1 MVLVTI
7 EICAAAC
14 PRVRADEAVLRDG
27 TRIHF
32 RPTRPQDQAA
42 LVAFYAGLSQ
52 QSRTFRFF
60 SGGGNFDAVV
70 RRMLDVD
77 QRRRHGLVA
86 TAGKEGALVAHGFY
100 AAGPASDR
108 AEVALA
114 VCDDLQGRGVGTIL
128 LAHLASSA
136 AAAGIHEFE
145 AEVMCG
151 NDKMTR
157 VFLDSGFPIRRK
169 FSGGAIHFEFP
180 TALGAPGP
188 SAPA

>member
-1 MVLVTI
+1 M
-7 EICAAAC
+7 
-14 PRVRADEAVLRDG
+14 EALLRDG
-27 TRIHF
+27 TPIHF
-32 RPTRPQDQAA
+32 RPTGPHDQCA

-60 SGGGNFDAVV
+60 SGGGNFDEVV

-77 QRRRHGLVA
+77 QRSRFGLVA
-86 TAGKEGALVAHGFY
+86 TAGDDGALVAHGFY
-100 AAGPASDR
+100 AAGPGSDT

-114 VCDDLQGRGVGTIL
+114 VCDDLQGKGVGTIL
-128 LAHLASSA
+128 LAHLTA
-136 AAAGIHEFE
+136 AAASAGIREFE

-157 VFLDSGFPIRRK
+157 VFLDSGFPIRRR

-180 TALGAPGP
+180 TTLG
-188 SAPA
+188 SPAHAGRPWIDRDLRPLLGTS